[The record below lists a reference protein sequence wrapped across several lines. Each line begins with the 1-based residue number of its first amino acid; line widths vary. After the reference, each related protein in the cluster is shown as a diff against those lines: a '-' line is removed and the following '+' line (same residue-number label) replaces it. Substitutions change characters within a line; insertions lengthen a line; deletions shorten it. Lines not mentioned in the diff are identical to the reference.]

1 MPRQLKLVRHLSL
14 PELQARHVG
23 ATDRILVARWRALL
37 WVAGGATGE
46 RAARV
51 SGYSA
56 KWVGQLV
63 RRYNAGGPAAVADK
77 RHLNRG
83 ARPLLTAEQ
92 SARLTTALEGP
103 APDGELWSGP
113 KVAAWM
119 SAELGRPVP
128 PQRGWDYLRR
138 CGFTPHR
145 PRPRHAQADA
155 AAQAAFPKASRPAC
169 KCSSTLPPAAGS
181 NCGLPTNTGSG

>member
-1 MPRQLKLVRHLSL
+1 MPRQLKLARHLSL
-14 PELQARHVG
+14 AELQARHDG
-23 ATDRILVARWRALL
+23 AADRGMAARWRALVWL
-37 WVAGGATGE
+37 AWGATGV
-46 RAARV
+46 RAAGV

-77 RHLNRG
+77 RHQNRG
-83 ARPLLTAEQ
+83 ATPLLTAEQ
-92 SARLTTALEGP
+92 CARLTTALEGP
-103 APDGELWSGP
+103 APDGGLWSGS

-138 CGFTPHR
+138 CGFSPHR

-155 AAQAAFPKASRPAC
+155 AAQAAFPKASRPTC
-169 KCSSTLPPAAGS
+169 TRSGKLTPAPGS
-181 NCGLPTNTGSG
+181 NCGALTNTALD